1 MRTIS
6 IIVMTAVAVCTGVL
20 PAKAAPQLVPGMSA
34 LKAQAAAVEDV
45 GYRRG
50 YSRRNGYPL
59 PYAYYGYCPPRAY
72 WYYVPEYP
80 RYAPYLSRYY

>member
-6 IIVMTAVAVCTGVL
+6 ITVMTAVAVCTGVL
-20 PAKAAPQLVPGMSA
+20 PAKAAPQWVPGMSA

-59 PYAYYGYCPPRAY
+59 PYAY
-72 WYYVPEYP
+72 
-80 RYAPYLSRYY
+80 